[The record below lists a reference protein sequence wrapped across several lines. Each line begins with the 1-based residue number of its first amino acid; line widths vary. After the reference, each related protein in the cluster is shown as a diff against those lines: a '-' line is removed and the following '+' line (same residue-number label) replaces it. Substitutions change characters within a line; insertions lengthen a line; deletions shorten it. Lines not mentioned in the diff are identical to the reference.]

1 MEIMSCLKTII
12 LNGTLHTYIKF
23 VRKLYY
29 FKMCLLKL
37 RGKLV
42 SLDLLQFLF
51 IFLFP
56 VQEETYF
63 RDLLQLRGDASLFTN
78 DISLTTKTEC

>member
-1 MEIMSCLKTII
+1 MSCLKTII
-12 LNGTLHTYIKF
+12 LNGTPHCIHTLNLLENYII
-23 VRKLYY
+23 
-29 FKMCLLKL
+29 LKCEL
-37 RGKLV
+37 RDKLV

>member
-1 MEIMSCLKTII
+1 
-12 LNGTLHTYIKF
+12 
-23 VRKLYY
+23 
-29 FKMCLLKL
+29 MCLLKL

-56 VQEETYF
+56 VQEETDF
-63 RDLLQLRGDASLFTN
+63 RDLLQLRGVASLFTN
-78 DISLTTKTEC
+78 DISLITKTEC